1 MKQESKKKSI
11 VKFKGMKLLDSY
23 RLLDLLISATLGILS
38 VVFIFMISLGYDQI
52 PNFVEEIAR
61 FPYFIAF
68 LPAFLSSLTHSIINY
83 FASLHHNH
91 SLIDFT
97 KKEDKGEA
105 RYALFIALAGTIISF
120 ILIILFLTN
129 VIKSAE
135 EYLYVLAS
143 LPLGLFPFAYLLFN
157 QVLLIYKSELD
168 HKGLRLALLLV
179 VAIVPLALGLG
190 TYFPGVIGYTYFGV
204 AFLPFVYLIG
214 DALNM
219 SKGYS
224 DINPKEP
231 DELL

>member
-1 MKQESKKKSI
+1 M
-11 VKFKGMKLLDSY
+11 
-23 RLLDLLISATLGILS
+23 
-38 VVFIFMISLGYDQI
+38 
-52 PNFVEEIAR
+52 
-61 FPYFIAF
+61 
-68 LPAFLSSLTHSIINY
+68 
-83 FASLHHNH
+83 
-91 SLIDFT
+91 
-97 KKEDKGEA
+97 
-105 RYALFIALAGTIISF
+105 
-120 ILIILFLTN
+120 
-129 VIKSAE
+129 
-135 EYLYVLAS
+135 LAS

-179 VAIVPLALGLG
+179 VAIVPLGLGLG

-231 DELL
+231 DEL